1 MSQYGITPAH
11 AGTTPLLQQ
20 IQIHIGD
27 HPRSR
32 GDHATLSDILSSYT
46 GSPPLTRGPR
56 APRQGCNAP
65 SRITP
70 AHAGTTASP
79 NVMYAVMRDH
89 PRSRGDH
96 SRLLPWNSFV
106 PGSPPL
112 TRGPPQAPRGR
123 GESIRIT
130 PAHAG
135 TTWRAPGRP
144 RACPDHPR
152 SRGDHL
158 YDDAVRYTLLGS
170 PPLTRGPQIRFS
182 RNLTRRGI
190 TPAHAGTTRF
200 HYPSRGIFWDHPRS
214 RGDHYKCRRRF
225 L

>member
-96 SRLLPWNSFV
+96 EYIGVRGPTMG
-106 PGSPPL
+106 GSPPL
-112 TRGPPQAPRGR
+112 TRGPPPHHPP
-123 GESIRIT
+123 EPPKNRIT
-130 PAHAG
+130 PTHAK
-135 TTWRAPGRP
+135 TPIFHCHPGM
-144 RACPDHPR
+144 
-152 SRGDHL
+152 S
-158 YDDAVRYTLLGS
+158 
-170 PPLTRGPQIRFS
+170 
-182 RNLTRRGI
+182 
-190 TPAHAGTTRF
+190 
-200 HYPSRGIFWDHPRS
+200 
-214 RGDHYKCRRRF
+214 
-225 L
+225 